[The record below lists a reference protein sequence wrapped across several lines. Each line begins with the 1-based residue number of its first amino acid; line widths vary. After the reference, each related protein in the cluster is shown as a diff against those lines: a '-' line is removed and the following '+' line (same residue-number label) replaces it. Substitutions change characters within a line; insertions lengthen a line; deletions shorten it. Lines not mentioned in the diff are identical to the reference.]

1 MANYYCLMAGLPD
14 ITLDSQMSVSFPDIC
29 EQMEMNLSDYDKKLI
44 FYFFLEN
51 DCKNLVKLLKD
62 PDAEINPNCNYT
74 MEQYRDMITSAREM
88 NFNVHRYPSF
98 MSEFARNYNYNKDV
112 KGWYAEDAM
121 QLEFLEYAIQCPN
134 KMISEWY
141 SLNLNINN
149 VLTAMI
155 ARKEGWNVA
164 DFIQGHNEVT
174 DMILNNNTKDFDLA
188 LQYDYVKDLMQIVEC
203 DDPVQ
208 KEKRIDALKWAWL
221 DEQTFFDSFSIEAL
235 FAYLCKMDMLYRWE
249 KLDVENGKET
259 FRQIIENLRSEAKVP
274 DEFKVKSIF
283 AKQQG

>member
-29 EQMEMNLSDYDKKLI
+29 EQMDMNLSDYDKKLI

-62 PDAEINPNCNYT
+62 PDAETNPNCNYT

-164 DFIQGHNEVT
+164 DFVQGHNEVT

>member
-29 EQMEMNLSDYDKKLI
+29 EQMDMNLSDYDKKLI

-164 DFIQGHNEVT
+164 DFVQGHNEVT

>member
-164 DFIQGHNEVT
+164 DFVQGHNEVT

>member
-29 EQMEMNLSDYDKKLI
+29 EQMDMNLSDYDKKLI

>member
-14 ITLDSQMSVSFPDIC
+14 ITLDSQMSVSFSDIR
-29 EQMEMNLSDYDKKLI
+29 EEMDLSLTDDDKKLI

-51 DCKNLVKLLKD
+51 DCKNLVKLLKN
-62 PDAEINPNCNYT
+62 PDAEINANCNYT

-121 QLEFLEYAIQCPN
+121 QLDFLEYAMQCPN
-134 KMISEWY
+134 RMISAWY
-141 SLNLNINN
+141 SLNLDINN

-164 DFIQGHNEVT
+164 DFIQGNNEVT
-174 DMILNNNTKDFDLA
+174 DMILNNNTKDFDLS
-188 LQYDYVKDLMQIVEC
+188 LQYDYVKELMQIVDC
-203 DDPVQ
+203 DDPVL
-208 KEKRIDALKWAWL
+208 KEKKIDAFKWAWL
-221 DEQTFFDSFSIEAL
+221 DEQTFMDVFSVEAL

-249 KLDVENGKET
+249 KLDPETGRET
-259 FRQIIENLRSEAKVP
+259 FRQIIENLRSEARVP

-283 AKQQG
+283 AK